1 MTINNANVEQINVAL
16 LDLDKR
22 IKALNIDN
30 EAIKSLQ
37 NSVKTIKSSLNET
50 KAGLQSGATYNI
62 NISGNASTATKAAT
76 ATTAVAA
83 DRALEAD
90 SVAEANHANSAT
102 NATNAT
108 NANLSKTLDTVNGD
122 KLQIGSGTAQNITN
136 AKHAATADN
145 ISAGGTSG
153 QVLTSNGPSTAPSW
167 QDQKPVDEN
176 TIKSVMKPNYTTSRL
191 PAGIYN
197 VGQTVSVSASI
208 TTTRGNPVFI
218 SYSGDFN
225 SVGAGN
231 TVPWVWFKLYVDGNL
246 VQTTTVDNSSALT
259 SDNTA
264 FAGNALVVLSAGSH
278 TIRLDA
284 ELYEGSNGKVHF
296 QEQDNIVNLVAFEL

>member
-30 EAIKSLQ
+30 EALKSLQ

-62 NISGNASTATKAAT
+62 NISGNATTATKAAT
-76 ATTAVAA
+76 ATTAAVA

-90 SVAEANHANSAT
+90 SVAEANYAT

-145 ISAGGTSG
+145 GVPTYSTSDAGKNLAVNSSGNAVEWVKPQKVKFVDYKTESLTFSSSTDQKIIELSNFGPDVTEDNVLSFMVIYCTPIIITASSDRAKSQGTGSSGLACALHTPSAGTGWC
-153 QVLTSNGPSTAPSW
+153 V
-167 QDQKPVDEN
+167 
-176 TIKSVMKPNYTTSRL
+176 
-191 PAGIYN
+191 
-197 VGQTVSVSASI
+197 
-208 TTTRGNPVFI
+208 
-218 SYSGDFN
+218 
-225 SVGAGN
+225 
-231 TVPWVWFKLYVDGNL
+231 
-246 VQTTTVDNSSALT
+246 
-259 SDNTA
+259 
-264 FAGNALVVLSAGSH
+264 
-278 TIRLDA
+278 IRCVYLA
-284 ELYEGSNGKVHF
+284 
-296 QEQDNIVNLVAFEL
+296 

>member
-37 NSVKTIKSSLNET
+37 NSIKTIKSSLNET
-50 KAGLQSGATYNI
+50 KAGLQSGATYDI
-62 NISGNASTATKAAT
+62 NISGNATTATHATT
-76 ATTAVAA
+76 ATTAEVVNVAESA
-83 DRALEAD
+83 
-90 SVAEANHANSAT
+90 AEANHAT

-136 AKHAATADN
+136 AKHAAIADN

-153 QVLTSNGPSTAPSW
+153 QVLTSNGPSAAPSW
-167 QDQKPVDEN
+167 QDQKLVDEN
-176 TIKSVMKPNYTTSRL
+176 IIKTIMKPNYTTGRL
-191 PAGIYN
+191 PAGIYK
-197 VGQTVSVSASI
+197 GGRTVSVSASI

-218 SYSGDFN
+218 SYFGDFN
-225 SVGAGN
+225 SIGSGDI
-231 TVPWVWFKLYVDGNL
+231 VPWVWFALYADDVL
-246 VQTTTVDNSSALT
+246 LQRTSVDNSAAVD
-259 SDNTA
+259 SDNTS
-264 FAGNALVVLSAGSH
+264 FAGSALAVLSAGSH

-284 ELYEGSNGKVHF
+284 ELYEGSIGKIQF
-296 QEQDNIVNLVAFEL
+296 QEQENYVNLVAFEL